1 MTSARALLAEAAA
14 RGVRVHLRH
23 GELKAAYRGAPPR
36 DLLDKLRA
44 AKPEIIAE
52 IAAESAPPP
61 TQPASVVAM
70 PPPPALTPE
79 HLADARAAV
88 DRLLD
93 QMAHETARRREWWR
107 EPPEGWA
114 KSRHWRDAVRRDK
127 GMSANCQNQKRKAQ

>member
-52 IAAESAPPP
+52 I
-61 TQPASVVAM
+61 ASVVAM